1 MDAFFLKLMAAAAVA
16 TGASAC
22 GQRGGTAA
30 ADDAGAVSDTLMM
43 LVGSYADAS
52 TEGISLYAFNQ
63 DDAKAERLGGLSGI
77 SNPSFLTVGSGGAMI
92 YAVGEDAGV
101 TSTVNTIAFDRHNRA
116 MTLVASDTTGG
127 GAPCHINLASASGR
141 DTHVITANY
150 LGGSATIYALGPDG
164 HPEGEPVVIRFSG
177 SGADP
182 ERQDRPHAHFATFTP
197 DSTRLLVTD
206 LGTDRIHVLP
216 VIGGRELVDA
226 AAMTDVELAPG
237 AGPRHID
244 WHPSLPVG
252 YLIDEID
259 GNVNVIA
266 SDSLGVVQ
274 TIKADSVGAQGSGDI
289 HVSPDGRFVYA
300 SNRLK
305 ADGIAIFAIDQAT
318 GRLTHAGYQP
328 TGPHPRN
335 FAITPNGRF
344 MPVACR
350 DTDTIEVYAVS
361 GADGSLSRV
370 AGADIHVS
378 RPVCIKFIEQ

>member
-1 MDAFFLKLMAAAAVA
+1 M
-16 TGASAC
+16 
-22 GQRGGTAA
+22 
-30 ADDAGAVSDTLMM
+30 
-43 LVGSYADAS
+43 
-52 TEGISLYAFNQ
+52 
-63 DDAKAERLGGLSGI
+63 
-77 SNPSFLTVGSGGAMI
+77 
-92 YAVGEDAGV
+92 
-101 TSTVNTIAFDRHNRA
+101 
-116 MTLVASDTTGG
+116 
-127 GAPCHINLASASGR
+127 
-141 DTHVITANY
+141 
-150 LGGSATIYALGPDG
+150 
-164 HPEGEPVVIRFSG
+164 
-177 SGADP
+177 
-182 ERQDRPHAHFATFTP
+182 
-197 DSTRLLVTD
+197 
-206 LGTDRIHVLP
+206 
-216 VIGGRELVDA
+216 
-226 AAMTDVELAPG
+226 
-237 AGPRHID
+237 
-244 WHPSLPVG
+244 
-252 YLIDEID
+252 
-259 GNVNVIA
+259 IA

-344 MPVACR
+344 MLVACR